1 MPQYRVEIS
10 PNNRAGC
17 TDTVCKKSASKL
29 TKGELRFGTWVEIEG
44 RGSWKWKHWGCVS
57 GQQMQHV
64 QEACMED
71 DTLNLDALDGYDELT
86 DDHVKTKVGRCVKQG
101 HIDAEDFKGDPEFN
115 KPGMK
120 GIRGR
125 ATKKKLAVEKDGEK
139 VQGDGEDQASAQKKV
154 QEEETPMPEQPA
166 TKKRGRPPKAKP
178 AAENGDLDGQKPS
191 PAKRGRPRKSVESAP
206 AVVEAHDP
214 GAGSRAA
221 DTQEMAPKKRGR
233 PAKRPIEE
241 LADAEEQEKTAPA
254 PKKRGRPKKVIDEDV
269 NAEDAKPTPKRGRPA
284 KKAAHDESSVD
295 EEEKPLPKK
304 RGRPSKK
311 AVEQPQQSQQPQK
324 QQENTDEEEKPTP
337 KKRGRPSKKPVDEEN
352 PGEEKPTPKKRGRP
366 AKKAAEEDSGA
377 AEKDKMQM
385 SATKTPS
392 RPSIKKN
399 AEPKP
404 AENSTASTPI
414 STTTPTTL
422 ARRGRP
428 RKSVEM
434 AHDQRPEAKGQPQE
448 EVKSTPAKRGRPR
461 KSAGSN
467 DVSTPL
473 PASASAPAPA
483 PTPAFPPASA
493 PAKES
498 STPNKT
504 AVGRGK
510 RKPVEEDSAKVSE
523 PQKRVRRSIK

>member
-86 DDHVKTKVGRCVKQG
+86 DDHVKIKAQRCVKQG

-125 ATKKKLAVEKDGEK
+125 ATKKKLAMEKDGEK
-139 VQGDGEDQASAQKKV
+139 VQEDGEDQASAQKKV
-154 QEEETPMPEQPA
+154 QEEETPMPEQPT

-178 AAENGDLDGQKPS
+178 AAENCDLDGQKPS
-191 PAKRGRPRKSVESAP
+191 PAKRGRPRKSVESVP
-206 AVVEAHDP
+206 AVVEARDP
-214 GAGSRAA
+214 SAGSRAA
-221 DTQEMAPKKRGR
+221 DTQEMMAPKKRGR
-233 PAKRPIEE
+233 PSKRPIEE

-254 PKKRGRPKKVIDEDV
+254 PKKRGRPKKVVDEDV

-311 AVEQPQQSQQPQK
+311 AVEQQPQP

-366 AKKAAEEDSGA
+366 AKKVTEKDSGA

-392 RPSIKKN
+392 RPSNKKN

-428 RKSVEM
+428 KKSVEM
-434 AHDQRPEAKGQPQE
+434 VHDQRPEAKGQPQE
-448 EVKSTPAKRGRPR
+448 EAKSTPAKRGRPR

-467 DVSTPL
+467 DTSTPL
-473 PASASAPAPA
+473 PASASA
-483 PTPAFPPASA
+483 SA
-493 PAKES
+493 PASVPVSAPTKES

-510 RKPVEEDSAKVSE
+510 RKPVEEDSAKASE